1 MVLKYPQLVL
11 SINTHIYN
19 SRFITLN
26 NVDNR
31 YLHRNLGNSQIQVI
45 INYICV
51 QLLFE
56 NFKYYQLLI
65 YVK

>member
-11 SINTHIYN
+11 SINTHNYN

-31 YLHRNLGNSQIQVI
+31 YLHRNLIHR
-45 INYICV
+45 
-51 QLLFE
+51 
-56 NFKYYQLLI
+56 FKL
-65 YVK
+65 